1 MSLLSVENGNVEI
14 SFTEAEI
21 VDLGKQQPLKALR
34 DITVEQV
41 LVQEG
46 QQVSAGTTLLILR
59 DLKTITSQAIVR
71 FIYHNQFPN
80 LH

>member
-1 MSLLSVENGNVEI
+1 MVK
-14 SFTEAEI
+14 
-21 VDLGKQQPLKALR
+21 LGEQQPLKAPR
-34 DITVEQV
+34 DVTVEQV

-59 DLKTITSQAIVR
+59 DCKMTINQVIVK
-71 FIYHNQFPN
+71 FIHHNQFPN